1 MILPFEIIKYFV
13 HAKGRYGIHSPFVY
27 DFVDKCLK
35 IEVNPEFI
43 QKRNDLY
50 SKLSS
55 SKKLISVADFGV
67 GSKKLSN
74 SREIKSLFKVSSTK
88 GKYADLLFRISS
100 FYKPAKIL
108 ELGTSLGIGTIHLQA
123 GSPQSKITTIDACG
137 ETISQAKLNFNTFNF
152 NINCA
157 NETFENYL
165 DQLQLEKFDL
175 IFIDGHHDGEALKN
189 YLEKLHDYAH
199 DETIFILDDIRWS
212 ASMFHAWNEIIQS
225 EKYHVTLDL
234 LRIGIVIPKKQQTKQ
249 HFVIRY

>member
-13 HAKGRYGIHSPFVY
+13 HAKGRHGIHSPFVY

-35 IEVNPEFI
+35 IQLNPEFI
-43 QKRNDLY
+43 QKRNELF
-50 SKLSS
+50 SKLKE
-55 SKKLISVADFGV
+55 SKESISVADFGV
-67 GSKKLSN
+67 GSKKLTN

-123 GSPQSKITTIDACG
+123 GNPKANSTTIDACG
-137 ETISQAKLNFNTFNF
+137 ETINQAKLNFSTFNF
-152 NINCA
+152 EINCV
-157 NETFENYL
+157 NETFNNYL
-165 DQLQLEKFDL
+165 DQLQPEKFDL
-175 IFIDGHHDGEALKN
+175 IFIDGHHDGQALKN

-234 LRIGIVIPKKQQTKQ
+234 FRIGIVISKKQQTKQ

>member
-1 MILPFEIIKYFV
+1 VILPFEIIKYFV
-13 HAKGRYGIHSPFVY
+13 HAKGRHGIHSPFVY

-35 IEVNPEFI
+35 IQLNPEFI
-43 QKRNDLY
+43 QKRNELF
-50 SKLSS
+50 SKLKE
-55 SKKLISVADFGV
+55 SKESISVADFGV
-67 GSKKLSN
+67 GSKKLTN

-123 GSPQSKITTIDACG
+123 GNPKANSTTIDACG
-137 ETISQAKLNFNTFNF
+137 ETINQAKLNFSTFNF
-152 NINCA
+152 EINCV
-157 NETFENYL
+157 NETFNNYL
-165 DQLQLEKFDL
+165 DQLQPEKFDL
-175 IFIDGHHDGEALKN
+175 IFIDGHHDGQALKN

-234 LRIGIVIPKKQQTKQ
+234 FRIGIVISKKQQTKQ